1 MEKNIKKVIIEDKKI
16 ELCDRYVKKFQY
28 MK

>member
-1 MEKNIKKVIIEDKKI
+1 MKKYIKKVIIEDKKI
-16 ELCDRYVKKFQY
+16 ELCDKYVKKFQY